1 MKTLDSIRQHRTAI
15 IKSILKIYSWRKK
28 FYKEDFNMT
37 SRKSDDTL
45 PAKTTKRRGLVFK
58 TSCIVSVIFI
68 VSITLLS
75 TIIFKQFSSIILTN
89 TKNSLRNR
97 VERESMVI
105 YEKIFS
111 KVESIATN
119 YALLINTFGF
129 ADLKRLEAISGAMIA
144 ADDTIVG
151 GGFWLEPYTIP
162 GQKLYGPYWFRDND
176 KIQMTWEYNT
186 DANNYTQF
194 NWYTHDGLA
203 ENKKVV
209 WSALYHDAVTGV
221 PMITATSVLS
231 AGKKKQGVVTIDL
244 GLAPLIDY
252 FSTVRFQNIRE
263 YVLSLVDGSGRCLN
277 SNDKESIGKQILGN
291 AEMNGQT
298 VIENKGN
305 IIFVAPIAETGVFMY
320 LEVKKRV
327 IFESFYTLLIV
338 NIAIALFFI
347 AVLIITV
354 ITFMKSTLIKPI
366 HKTVQALKSIS
377 EGKLNTRLPVKG
389 NDELTD
395 LSKYFNYAME
405 NVGTSIKAVDS
416 NTGIMEEIG
425 AELVSNMTETA
436 SSIKQISGN
445 INDVKMKAT
454 VQAASV
460 TETAVTVERIINAI
474 QELNTSIE
482 TQAASVSVS
491 STAIEQM
498 VANIAAITQTLE
510 KTDDTIKMLASATE
524 DGKGTITDSNS
535 ITQKIIE
542 ASGGLLEAST
552 VIQNIAR
559 QTNLLAMNAAIEAAH
574 AGETGKGFAVVAD
587 EIRKLAEDSAA
598 QGKNI
603 TVTLKM
609 LSSEIDTLAAAAK
622 TVEEKF
628 TVIFDL
634 SEQVKIMSDELI
646 KAMQEQE
653 YGSKEVLTAIKNI
666 NTVTAQ
672 VSSNSAEMLKGSENV
687 AEEMKRLDD
696 LTGIITDSMD
706 EMALGA
712 NQINDAVQDVSKI
725 TQKNKHS
732 IEILTDEVRKFTL

>member
-1 MKTLDSIRQHRTAI
+1 MTEPASAI
-15 IKSILKIYSWRKK
+15 KL
-28 FYKEDFNMT
+28 
-37 SRKSDDTL
+37 
-45 PAKTTKRRGLVFK
+45 
-58 TSCIVSVIFI
+58 
-68 VSITLLS
+68 
-75 TIIFKQFSSIILTN
+75 
-89 TKNSLRNR
+89 
-97 VERESMVI
+97 
-105 YEKIFS
+105 
-111 KVESIATN
+111 
-119 YALLINTFGF
+119 
-129 ADLKRLEAISGAMIA
+129 ISG
-144 ADDTIVG
+144 T
-151 GGFWLEPYTIP
+151 
-162 GQKLYGPYWFRDND
+162 
-176 KIQMTWEYNT
+176 
-186 DANNYTQF
+186 
-194 NWYTHDGLA
+194 
-203 ENKKVV
+203 
-209 WSALYHDAVTGV
+209 
-221 PMITATSVLS
+221 
-231 AGKKKQGVVTIDL
+231 
-244 GLAPLIDY
+244 
-252 FSTVRFQNIRE
+252 
-263 YVLSLVDGSGRCLN
+263 
-277 SNDKESIGKQILGN
+277 
-291 AEMNGQT
+291 
-298 VIENKGN
+298 
-305 IIFVAPIAETGVFMY
+305 
-320 LEVKKRV
+320 
-327 IFESFYTLLIV
+327 
-338 NIAIALFFI
+338 
-347 AVLIITV
+347 
-354 ITFMKSTLIKPI
+354 
-366 HKTVQALKSIS
+366 
-377 EGKLNTRLPVKG
+377 
-389 NDELTD
+389 
-395 LSKYFNYAME
+395 
-405 NVGTSIKAVDS
+405 
-416 NTGIMEEIG
+416 
-425 AELVSNMTETA
+425 
-436 SSIKQISGN
+436 

>member
-37 SRKSDDTL
+37 GRKSDDTL

-129 ADLKRLEAISGAMIA
+129 ADLKRLEDISGAMIA

-347 AVLIITV
+347 AVLISTV

-454 VQAASV
+454 V
-460 TETAVTVERIINAI
+460 
-474 QELNTSIE
+474 
-482 TQAASVSVS
+482 QAASVSVS